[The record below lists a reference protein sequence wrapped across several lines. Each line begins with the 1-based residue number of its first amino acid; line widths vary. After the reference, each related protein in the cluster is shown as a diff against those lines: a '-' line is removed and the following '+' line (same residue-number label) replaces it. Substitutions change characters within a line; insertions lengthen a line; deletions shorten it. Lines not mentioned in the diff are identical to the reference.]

1 MKRIFAIL
9 LLLPAL
15 AFGAENDIVMMQR
28 NSTDT
33 GLAPSRLVSPPAN
46 GDNAILGYAGAS
58 QLPVFYGVGSGLS
71 ISAGVLSA
79 TPAGSPSWASITGK
93 PTTLSGYG
101 ITDGVTLSA
110 LTPYATTASL
120 TSGLSA
126 KFNTPT
132 GTTSQYIRGDGTL
145 ATLPAASTPSQAAA
159 TRALNTI
166 YQVSAT
172 RGAWA
177 TYSVQLQVTASIA
190 GGQNG
195 DVILEI
201 ASDSAFTA
209 NVQSLAIS
217 GLGQTYSVAVAI
229 QGVQPQ
235 TGVVSGFIPAGYYAR
250 LRTVNNTGTPTFA
263 YRAGQ
268 ETLM

>member
-1 MKRIFAIL
+1 MKKLILAL
-9 LLLPAL
+9 LLIPSLCL
-15 AFGAENDIVMMQR
+15 GAANDLLMNQR
-28 NSTDT
+28 NSVDDGQQPRLITVPAGGADGVLGYNGADQRPKFLGIGT
-33 GLAPSRLVSPPAN
+33 GLSLT
-46 GDNAILGYAGAS
+46 
-58 QLPVFYGVGSGLS
+58 
-71 ISAGVLSA
+71 AGVLSA
-79 TPAGSPSWASITGK
+79 TATGSASWASITGT

-110 LTPYATTASL
+110 LSAYATTTAL
-120 TSGLSA
+120 TSGLA
-126 KFNTPT
+126 TKFNTPT
-132 GTTSQYIRGDGTL
+132 GTASQYIRGDGSL

-159 TRALNTI
+159 TRTLNTI

-177 TYSVQLQVTASIA
+177 TYSVQLQVTATIA

-209 NVQSLAIS
+209 NVQTLSIS

-250 LRTVNNTGTPTFA
+250 LRTVNNTGTPTFT